1 MINDPVIQERI
12 TTGIAAAATTNVL
25 WLPYIQDG
33 ASLTLTFLGIVW
45 LAVQIYYKVWRGK

>member
-1 MINDPVIQERI
+1 MIDERL
-12 TTGIAAAATTNVL
+12 TTGIAAAASTNVF

-45 LAVQIYYKVWRGK
+45 LAVQIYYKVRGK